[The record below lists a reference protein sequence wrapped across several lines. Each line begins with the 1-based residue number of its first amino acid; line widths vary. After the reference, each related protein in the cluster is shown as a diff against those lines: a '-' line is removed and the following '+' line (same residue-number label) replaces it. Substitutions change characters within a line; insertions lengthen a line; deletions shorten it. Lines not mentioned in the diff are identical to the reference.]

1 MTDYKQTLNLPETE
15 FPMRGN
21 LAKREP
27 DMLASWI
34 AADWHQQIR
43 EVQSSREETF
53 VLHDG
58 PPYANGDIHI
68 GHAVNKVLKDIIV
81 KSKGLAGFNAPYI
94 PGWDCHGLPIEHK
107 VETTIGKIGDQFKSA
122 SEFRNACRDYAATQI
137 ERQKVD
143 FQRLGILGDWDHPYL
158 TMDYKIEADIVR
170 SLGRIIENGHF
181 HQGAKPVYW
190 CMDCESALAEAE
202 VEYQDRKTWTVDVA
216 FPIENTEQI
225 ENVFAVS
232 SEVASRAAMAIWTTT
247 PWTLPANQFVAVNA
261 ELPYVL
267 VEFDKDG
274 HCWTLVLAEGRLEA
288 LSERYGVEDFKILGK
303 TLGHALAG
311 IQCEAPW
318 DGRIVPVMTG
328 DHVTLE
334 AGTGAVHSAPAYGLE
349 DFHAAKSLNLELLT
363 PVRDDGTFA
372 ETVSVVAGLHVE
384 KAGPVIAEYLAE
396 KGRLVHK
403 ARLEHSYPHCWR
415 HKTPVIYR
423 ATPQWFIRM
432 QGEGLLETARQEVET
447 SIQFTP
453 TWGKNRLAAMLED
466 RPDWCI
472 SRQRNWGVPITVFV
486 HQETSQLHPDTQQL
500 FETIAQRIE
509 QGGINAWFDLDP
521 AELLGEDAADYRKV
535 TDVLDVWFDSGTTH
549 ASVLGRREGL
559 HFPADLYLEGSDQHR
574 GWFQSSLLTS
584 VAIHGCAPYKGLLT
598 HGFTVDQDGRKM
610 SKSLGNVIPP
620 QDVMN
625 TLGAD
630 ILRLWIASTDFTKE
644 MTVSHEILNRTSDT
658 YRRIRN
664 TARFL
669 LANMAGFDPANDQV
683 ANDDLV
689 SLDAEMIRRTTEL
702 ASKIMGH
709 YARYEFSEVTQAL
722 HHFCVDD
729 LGGFYLDIVKD
740 RQYTLK
746 PDSHARKSCQ
756 TALYWITDALVRW
769 MAPILSFTAQE
780 IWEAMPGERP
790 HQFVFA
796 VTEADLPEANGRAQV
811 NWQLIQSAKESVNQA
826 IEAARNDGLVKGSL
840 SAEVALYADGAVF
853 DALTA
858 LGGEIRFVTITS
870 EVDLYPLSEAP
881 DGAVT
886 DSVCPQLAVVV
897 KATESEK
904 CERCWHHRPD
914 VGSVS
919 AHPTLCTR
927 CVDNV
932 EGTGEERTFA

>member
-43 EVQSSREETF
+43 EVQSSREQTF
-53 VLHDG
+53 ILHDG

-122 SEFRNACRDYAATQI
+122 SEFRNACREYAATQI

-216 FPIENTEQI
+216 FPIENAEQI

-349 DFHAAKSLNLELLT
+349 DFHAAKSLDLELLT

-372 ETVSVVAGLHVE
+372 DTVSVVAGLHVE

-486 HQETSQLHPDTQQL
+486 HQETSQIHPDTQQL

-858 LGGEIRFVTITS
+858 LGDEIRFVTITS

>member
-43 EVQSSREETF
+43 EVQSSREQTF
-53 VLHDG
+53 ILHDG

-81 KSKGLAGFNAPYI
+81 KSKGLAGFNAPYV

-122 SEFRNACRDYAATQI
+122 SEFRNACREYAATQI

-232 SEVASRAAMAIWTTT
+232 SEVASGAAMAIWTTT

-274 HCWTLVLAEGRLEA
+274 HRWTLVLAEGRLEA

-432 QGEGLLETARQEVET
+432 QGEGLLETARQAVET

-453 TWGKNRLAAMLED
+453 IWGKNRLAAMLED

-500 FETIAQRIE
+500 FETISQRIE

-521 AELLGEDAADYRKV
+521 AELLGEDAAHYRKV

>member
-43 EVQSSREETF
+43 EVQSSREQTF
-53 VLHDG
+53 ILHDG

-122 SEFRNACRDYAATQI
+122 SEFRNACREYAATQI
-137 ERQKVD
+137 ERQKLD

-232 SEVASRAAMAIWTTT
+232 SEVASSAAMAIWTTT

-303 TLGHALAG
+303 NLGHALAG

-689 SLDAEMIRRTTEL
+689 SLDAEMIRRATEL

-858 LGGEIRFVTITS
+858 LGDEIRFVTITS

-932 EGTGEERTFA
+932 EGAGEERTFA

>member
-1 MTDYKQTLNLPETE
+1 
-15 FPMRGN
+15 
-21 LAKREP
+21 
-27 DMLASWI
+27 
-34 AADWHQQIR
+34 
-43 EVQSSREETF
+43 
-53 VLHDG
+53 
-58 PPYANGDIHI
+58 
-68 GHAVNKVLKDIIV
+68 
-81 KSKGLAGFNAPYI
+81 
-94 PGWDCHGLPIEHK
+94 
-107 VETTIGKIGDQFKSA
+107 
-122 SEFRNACRDYAATQI
+122 
-137 ERQKVD
+137 
-143 FQRLGILGDWDHPYL
+143 
-158 TMDYKIEADIVR
+158 
-170 SLGRIIENGHF
+170 
-181 HQGAKPVYW
+181 
-190 CMDCESALAEAE
+190 
-202 VEYQDRKTWTVDVA
+202 
-216 FPIENTEQI
+216 
-225 ENVFAVS
+225 
-232 SEVASRAAMAIWTTT
+232 
-247 PWTLPANQFVAVNA
+247 
-261 ELPYVL
+261 
-267 VEFDKDG
+267 
-274 HCWTLVLAEGRLEA
+274 
-288 LSERYGVEDFKILGK
+288 
-303 TLGHALAG
+303 
-311 IQCEAPW
+311 
-318 DGRIVPVMTG
+318 
-328 DHVTLE
+328 
-334 AGTGAVHSAPAYGLE
+334 
-349 DFHAAKSLNLELLT
+349 
-363 PVRDDGTFA
+363 
-372 ETVSVVAGLHVE
+372 
-384 KAGPVIAEYLAE
+384 
-396 KGRLVHK
+396 
-403 ARLEHSYPHCWR
+403 
-415 HKTPVIYR
+415 
-423 ATPQWFIRM
+423 
-432 QGEGLLETARQEVET
+432 
-447 SIQFTP
+447 
-453 TWGKNRLAAMLED
+453 
-466 RPDWCI
+466 
-472 SRQRNWGVPITVFV
+472 
-486 HQETSQLHPDTQQL
+486 
-500 FETIAQRIE
+500 
-509 QGGINAWFDLDP
+509 
-521 AELLGEDAADYRKV
+521 LGEDAADYRKV

-858 LGGEIRFVTITS
+858 LGDEIRFVTITS
-870 EVDLYPLSEAP
+870 EVDLYPLSKAP
-881 DGAVT
+881 DSAVT

-932 EGTGEERTFA
+932 EGAGEERTFA

>member
-43 EVQSSREETF
+43 EVQSSREQTF
-53 VLHDG
+53 ILHDG

-122 SEFRNACRDYAATQI
+122 SEFRNACREYAATQI

-232 SEVASRAAMAIWTTT
+232 SEVASGAAMAIWTTT

-274 HCWTLVLAEGRLEA
+274 HRWTLVLAEGRLEA

-559 HFPADLYLEGSDQHR
+559 YFPADLYLEGSDQHR

-669 LANMAGFDPANDQV
+669 LANMAGFDPATDQV

-858 LGGEIRFVTITS
+858 LGDEIRFVTITS

>member
-232 SEVASRAAMAIWTTT
+232 SEVASGAAMAIWTTT

-509 QGGINAWFDLDP
+509 QDGINAWFDLDP

-584 VAIHGCAPYKGLLT
+584 VAIHGRAPYKGLLT

>member
-43 EVQSSREETF
+43 EVQSSREQTF
-53 VLHDG
+53 ILHDG

-122 SEFRNACRDYAATQI
+122 SEFRNACREYAATQI

-232 SEVASRAAMAIWTTT
+232 SEVASGAAMAIWTTT

-274 HCWTLVLAEGRLEA
+274 HRWTLVLAEGRLEA

-303 TLGHALAG
+303 NLGHALAG

-432 QGEGLLETARQEVET
+432 QGEGLLETARQAVET

-521 AELLGEDAADYRKV
+521 AGLLGEDAADYRKV

-669 LANMAGFDPANDQV
+669 LANMAGFDPATDQV

>member
-232 SEVASRAAMAIWTTT
+232 SEVASGAAMAIWTTT

-472 SRQRNWGVPITVFV
+472 SRQRNWGVPIAVFV

-858 LGGEIRFVTITS
+858 LGGEIRFVNITS

>member
-232 SEVASRAAMAIWTTT
+232 SEVASGAAMAIWTTT

-274 HCWTLVLAEGRLEA
+274 HFWTLVLAEGRLEA

-509 QGGINAWFDLDP
+509 QDGINAWFDLDP

-584 VAIHGCAPYKGLLT
+584 VAIHGCAPYRGLLT

-826 IEAARNDGLVKGSL
+826 IEAARNDGSVKGSL

>member
-43 EVQSSREETF
+43 EVQSSREQTF
-53 VLHDG
+53 ILHDG

-81 KSKGLAGFNAPYI
+81 KSKGLAGFNAPYV

-122 SEFRNACRDYAATQI
+122 SEFRNACREYAATQI

-232 SEVASRAAMAIWTTT
+232 SEVASSAAMAIWTTT

-274 HCWTLVLAEGRLEA
+274 HRWTLVLAEGRLEA

-432 QGEGLLETARQEVET
+432 QGEGLLETARQAVET

-453 TWGKNRLAAMLED
+453 IWGKNRLAAMLED

-500 FETIAQRIE
+500 FETIAKRIE

-521 AELLGEDAADYRKV
+521 AGLLGEDAADYRKV

-559 HFPADLYLEGSDQHR
+559 NFPADLYLEGSDQHR

-840 SAEVALYADGAVF
+840 SAEVALYADGSVF

-858 LGGEIRFVTITS
+858 LGDEIRFVTITS

-932 EGTGEERTFA
+932 EGAGEERTFA

>member
-216 FPIENTEQI
+216 FPIDNTEQI

-232 SEVASRAAMAIWTTT
+232 SEVASGAAMAIWTTT

-584 VAIHGCAPYKGLLT
+584 VAIHGCAPYRGLLT

-669 LANMAGFDPANDQV
+669 LANMAGFDPATDQV

>member
-232 SEVASRAAMAIWTTT
+232 SEVASGAAMAIWTTT

-509 QGGINAWFDLDP
+509 QDGINAWFDLDP

-669 LANMAGFDPANDQV
+669 LANMAGFDPATDQV

-826 IEAARNDGLVKGSL
+826 IEAARNDGSVKGSL

>member
-43 EVQSSREETF
+43 EVQSSREQTF
-53 VLHDG
+53 ILHDG

-122 SEFRNACRDYAATQI
+122 SEFRNACREYAATQI

-232 SEVASRAAMAIWTTT
+232 SEVASGAAMAIWTTT

-274 HCWTLVLAEGRLEA
+274 HRWTLVLAEGRLEA

-303 TLGHALAG
+303 NLGHALAG

-432 QGEGLLETARQEVET
+432 QGEGLLETARQAVET

-453 TWGKNRLAAMLED
+453 IWGKNRLAAMLED

-500 FETIAQRIE
+500 FETIAKRIE

-521 AELLGEDAADYRKV
+521 AGLLGEDAADYRKV

-559 HFPADLYLEGSDQHR
+559 NFPADLYLEGSDQHR

-858 LGGEIRFVTITS
+858 LGDEIRFVTITS

>member
-43 EVQSSREETF
+43 EVQSSREQTF
-53 VLHDG
+53 ILHDG

-122 SEFRNACRDYAATQI
+122 SEFRNACREYAATQI

-232 SEVASRAAMAIWTTT
+232 SEVASGAAMAIWTTT

-858 LGGEIRFVTITS
+858 LGDEIRFVTITS

>member
-43 EVQSSREETF
+43 EVQSSREQTF
-53 VLHDG
+53 ILHDG

-122 SEFRNACRDYAATQI
+122 SEFRNACREYAATQI
-137 ERQKVD
+137 ERQKLD

-232 SEVASRAAMAIWTTT
+232 SEVASGAAMAIWTTT

-274 HCWTLVLAEGRLEA
+274 HCWTLVLAEGRLEV

-303 TLGHALAG
+303 NLGHALAG

-432 QGEGLLETARQEVET
+432 QGEGLLKTARQEVEN

-521 AELLGEDAADYRKV
+521 AELLGEDAAHYRKV

-858 LGGEIRFVTITS
+858 LGDEIRFVTITS

>member
-43 EVQSSREETF
+43 EVQSSREQTF
-53 VLHDG
+53 ILHDG

-122 SEFRNACRDYAATQI
+122 SEFRNACREYAATQI

-232 SEVASRAAMAIWTTT
+232 SEVASSAAMAIWTTT

-521 AELLGEDAADYRKV
+521 AELLGEDAAHYRKV

-858 LGGEIRFVTITS
+858 LGDEIRFVTITS

-932 EGTGEERTFA
+932 EGAGEERTFA

>member
-43 EVQSSREETF
+43 EVQSSREQTF
-53 VLHDG
+53 ILHDG

-122 SEFRNACRDYAATQI
+122 SEFRNACREYAATQI

-274 HCWTLVLAEGRLEA
+274 HRWTLVLAEGRLEA

-858 LGGEIRFVTITS
+858 LGDEIRFVTITS

>member
-43 EVQSSREETF
+43 EVQSSREQTF
-53 VLHDG
+53 ILHDG

-122 SEFRNACRDYAATQI
+122 SEFRNACREYAATQI
-137 ERQKVD
+137 ERQKLD

-232 SEVASRAAMAIWTTT
+232 SEVASSAAMAIWTTT

-521 AELLGEDAADYRKV
+521 AGLLGEDAADYRKV

-689 SLDAEMIRRTTEL
+689 SLDAEMIRRATEL

-858 LGGEIRFVTITS
+858 LGDEIRFVTITS

-932 EGTGEERTFA
+932 EGAGEERTFA

>member
-43 EVQSSREETF
+43 EVQSSREQTF
-53 VLHDG
+53 ILHDG

-122 SEFRNACRDYAATQI
+122 SEFRNACREYAATQI

-216 FPIENTEQI
+216 FPIKNTEQI

-232 SEVASRAAMAIWTTT
+232 SEVASSAAMAIWTTT

-267 VEFDKDG
+267 VEFDKDD
-274 HCWTLVLAEGRLEA
+274 HRWTLVLAEGRLEA
-288 LSERYGVEDFKILGK
+288 LSERYGIEDFKILGR

-318 DGRIVPVMTG
+318 DERIVPVITG

-349 DFHAAKSLNLELLT
+349 DFHAAKSLDLELLT

-669 LANMAGFDPANDQV
+669 LANMAGFDPATDQV
-683 ANDDLV
+683 TNDDLV

-746 PDSHARKSCQ
+746 PDTHARKSCQ

-780 IWEAMPGERP
+780 IWEAMPGKRP

-796 VTEADLPEANGRAQV
+796 AKEADLPEANGRAQV
-811 NWQLIQSAKESVNQA
+811 NWRLIQSAKESVNQA

-840 SAEVALYADGAVF
+840 SAEVALYADGEVF

-858 LGGEIRFVTITS
+858 LGDEIRFVTITS
-870 EVDLYPLSEAP
+870 EVDLSPLSEAP
-881 DGAVT
+881 DGALT

-932 EGTGEERTFA
+932 DGAGEERTFA

>member
-232 SEVASRAAMAIWTTT
+232 SEVASGAAMAIWTTT

-509 QGGINAWFDLDP
+509 QDGINAWFDLDP

-669 LANMAGFDPANDQV
+669 LANMAGFDPATDQV

-858 LGGEIRFVTITS
+858 LGSEIRFVTITS

>member
-43 EVQSSREETF
+43 EVQSSREQTF
-53 VLHDG
+53 ILHDG

-81 KSKGLAGFNAPYI
+81 KSKGLAGFNAPYV

-122 SEFRNACRDYAATQI
+122 SEFRNACREYAATQI

-232 SEVASRAAMAIWTTT
+232 SEVASGAAMAIWTTT

-432 QGEGLLETARQEVET
+432 HGEGLLETARQEVET

-521 AELLGEDAADYRKV
+521 AELLGEDAAHYRKV

-669 LANMAGFDPANDQV
+669 LANMAGFDPATDQV

-826 IEAARNDGLVKGSL
+826 IEVARNDGLVKGSL

-858 LGGEIRFVTITS
+858 LGDEIRFVTITS

-932 EGTGEERTFA
+932 EGAGEERTFA

>member
-232 SEVASRAAMAIWTTT
+232 SEVASGAAMAIWTTT

-384 KAGPVIAEYLAE
+384 KTGPVIAEYLAE

-669 LANMAGFDPANDQV
+669 LANMAGFDPATDQV

-826 IEAARNDGLVKGSL
+826 IEAARNGGSVKGSL

>member
-509 QGGINAWFDLDP
+509 QDGINAWFDLDP

-826 IEAARNDGLVKGSL
+826 IEAARNDGSVKGSL

>member
-43 EVQSSREETF
+43 EVQSSREQTF
-53 VLHDG
+53 ILHDG

-122 SEFRNACRDYAATQI
+122 SEFRNACREYAATQI

-216 FPIENTEQI
+216 FPIKNTEQI

-232 SEVASRAAMAIWTTT
+232 SEVASSAAMAIWTTT

-267 VEFDKDG
+267 VEFDKDD
-274 HCWTLVLAEGRLEA
+274 HRWTLVLAEGRLEA
-288 LSERYGVEDFKILGK
+288 LSERYGIEDFKILGR

-318 DGRIVPVMTG
+318 DERIVPVITG

-349 DFHAAKSLNLELLT
+349 DFHAAKSLDLELLT

-669 LANMAGFDPANDQV
+669 LANMAGFDPATDQV

-780 IWEAMPGERP
+780 IWEAMPGKRP

-796 VTEADLPEANGRAQV
+796 AKEADLPEANGRAQV
-811 NWQLIQSAKESVNQA
+811 NWRLIQSAKESVNQA

-840 SAEVALYADGAVF
+840 SAEVALYADGEVF

-858 LGGEIRFVTITS
+858 LGDEIRFVTITS
-870 EVDLYPLSEAP
+870 EVDLSPLSEAP
-881 DGAVT
+881 DGALT

-927 CVDNV
+927 CVENV
-932 EGTGEERTFA
+932 DGAGEERTFA

>member
-43 EVQSSREETF
+43 EVQSSREQTF
-53 VLHDG
+53 ILHDG

-122 SEFRNACRDYAATQI
+122 SEFRNACREYAATQI

-216 FPIENTEQI
+216 FPIKNTEQI

-232 SEVASRAAMAIWTTT
+232 SEVASSAAMAIWTTT

-267 VEFDKDG
+267 VEFDKDD
-274 HCWTLVLAEGRLEA
+274 HRWTLVLAEGRLEA
-288 LSERYGVEDFKILGK
+288 LSERYGIEHFKVLGR

-311 IQCEAPW
+311 IQCGAPW
-318 DGRIVPVMTG
+318 DERIVPVITG

-349 DFHAAKSLNLELLT
+349 DFHAAKSLDLELLT

-669 LANMAGFDPANDQV
+669 LANMAGFDPATDQV

-780 IWEAMPGERP
+780 IWEAMPGKRP

-796 VTEADLPEANGRAQV
+796 AKEADLPEANGRAQV
-811 NWQLIQSAKESVNQA
+811 NWRLIQSAKESVNQA

-840 SAEVALYADGAVF
+840 SAEVALYADGEVF

-858 LGGEIRFVTITS
+858 LGDEIRFVTITS
-870 EVDLYPLSEAP
+870 EVDLSPLSEAP
-881 DGAVT
+881 DGALT

-927 CVDNV
+927 CVENV
-932 EGTGEERTFA
+932 DGAGEERTFA

>member
-43 EVQSSREETF
+43 EVQSSREQTF

-81 KSKGLAGFNAPYI
+81 KSKGLAGFNAPYV

-107 VETTIGKIGDQFKSA
+107 VETTIDKIGDQVKSA
-122 SEFRNACRDYAATQI
+122 SEFRNACREYAATQI

-232 SEVASRAAMAIWTTT
+232 SEVASGAAMAIWTTT

-261 ELPYVL
+261 ELHYVL

-274 HCWTLVLAEGRLEA
+274 HRWTLVLAEGRLEA

-318 DGRIVPVMTG
+318 DGRIVPVMAG

-384 KAGPVIAEYLAE
+384 KAGPVIADYLAE

-432 QGEGLLETARQEVET
+432 QGEGLLETARQAVET

-521 AELLGEDAADYRKV
+521 AEFLGEDAADYRKV

-669 LANMAGFDPANDQV
+669 LANMAGFDPATDQV

-826 IEAARNDGLVKGSL
+826 IEVARNDGLVKGSL
-840 SAEVALYADGAVF
+840 SAEVALYADGSVF

-858 LGGEIRFVTITS
+858 LGDEIRFVTITS

-919 AHPTLCTR
+919 AHPALCTR

>member
-232 SEVASRAAMAIWTTT
+232 SEVASGAAMAIWTTT

-274 HCWTLVLAEGRLEA
+274 HRWTLVLAEGRLEA

-447 SIQFTP
+447 SVQFTP

-521 AELLGEDAADYRKV
+521 TELLGEDAADYRKV

-669 LANMAGFDPANDQV
+669 LANMAGFDPATDQV

>member
-43 EVQSSREETF
+43 EVQSSREQTF
-53 VLHDG
+53 ILHDG

-122 SEFRNACRDYAATQI
+122 SEFRNACREYAATQI

-232 SEVASRAAMAIWTTT
+232 SEVASSAAMAIWTTT

-521 AELLGEDAADYRKV
+521 AELLGEDAAHYRKV

-689 SLDAEMIRRTTEL
+689 SLDAEMIRRATEL

-858 LGGEIRFVTITS
+858 LGDEIRFVTITS

-932 EGTGEERTFA
+932 EGAGEERTFA

>member
-232 SEVASRAAMAIWTTT
+232 SEVASGAAMAIWTTT

-549 ASVLGRREGL
+549 ASVLGRREEL

-746 PDSHARKSCQ
+746 PDSRARKSCQ

>member
-1 MTDYKQTLNLPETE
+1 
-15 FPMRGN
+15 
-21 LAKREP
+21 
-27 DMLASWI
+27 
-34 AADWHQQIR
+34 
-43 EVQSSREETF
+43 
-53 VLHDG
+53 
-58 PPYANGDIHI
+58 
-68 GHAVNKVLKDIIV
+68 
-81 KSKGLAGFNAPYI
+81 
-94 PGWDCHGLPIEHK
+94 
-107 VETTIGKIGDQFKSA
+107 
-122 SEFRNACRDYAATQI
+122 
-137 ERQKVD
+137 VD

-858 LGGEIRFVTITS
+858 LGDEIRFVTITS

-881 DGAVT
+881 DSAVT

-932 EGTGEERTFA
+932 DGAGEERTFA

>member
-1 MTDYKQTLNLPETE
+1 
-15 FPMRGN
+15 
-21 LAKREP
+21 
-27 DMLASWI
+27 
-34 AADWHQQIR
+34 
-43 EVQSSREETF
+43 
-53 VLHDG
+53 
-58 PPYANGDIHI
+58 
-68 GHAVNKVLKDIIV
+68 
-81 KSKGLAGFNAPYI
+81 
-94 PGWDCHGLPIEHK
+94 
-107 VETTIGKIGDQFKSA
+107 
-122 SEFRNACRDYAATQI
+122 
-137 ERQKVD
+137 
-143 FQRLGILGDWDHPYL
+143 
-158 TMDYKIEADIVR
+158 MDYKIEADIVR

-232 SEVASRAAMAIWTTT
+232 SEVASGAAMAIWTTT

-274 HCWTLVLAEGRLEA
+274 HRWTLVLAEGRLEA

-432 QGEGLLETARQEVET
+432 QGEGLLETARQAVET

-521 AELLGEDAADYRKV
+521 AELLGEDAAHYRKV

-689 SLDAEMIRRTTEL
+689 SLDAEMIRRATEL

-858 LGGEIRFVTITS
+858 LGDEIRFVTITS

-932 EGTGEERTFA
+932 EGAGEERTFA

>member
-43 EVQSSREETF
+43 EVQSSREQTF
-53 VLHDG
+53 ILHDG

-122 SEFRNACRDYAATQI
+122 SEFRNACREYAATQI

-274 HCWTLVLAEGRLEA
+274 HRWTLVLAEGRLEA

-349 DFHAAKSLNLELLT
+349 DFHAAKSLDLELLT

-858 LGGEIRFVTITS
+858 LGDEIRFVTITS

>member
-43 EVQSSREETF
+43 EVQSSREQTF
-53 VLHDG
+53 ILHDG

-122 SEFRNACRDYAATQI
+122 SEFRNACREYAATQI

-232 SEVASRAAMAIWTTT
+232 SEVASGAAMAIWTTT

-274 HCWTLVLAEGRLEA
+274 HRWTLVLAEGRLEA

-303 TLGHALAG
+303 NLGHALAG

-384 KAGPVIAEYLAE
+384 KAGPVIADYLAE

-432 QGEGLLETARQEVET
+432 QGEGLLETARQAVET

-500 FETIAQRIE
+500 FETIAKRIE

-521 AELLGEDAADYRKV
+521 AGLLGEDAADYRKV

-858 LGGEIRFVTITS
+858 LGDEIRFVTITS

>member
-43 EVQSSREETF
+43 EVQSSREQTF
-53 VLHDG
+53 ILHDG

-122 SEFRNACRDYAATQI
+122 SEFRNACREYAATQI

-826 IEAARNDGLVKGSL
+826 IEAARTDGLVKGSL

-858 LGGEIRFVTITS
+858 LGDEIRFVTITS

>member
-43 EVQSSREETF
+43 EVQSSREQTF
-53 VLHDG
+53 ILHDG

-122 SEFRNACRDYAATQI
+122 SEFRNACREYAATQI

-472 SRQRNWGVPITVFV
+472 SRQRNWGVSITVFV

-858 LGGEIRFVTITS
+858 LGDEIRFVTITS
-870 EVDLYPLSEAP
+870 EVDLYPLSKAP
-881 DGAVT
+881 DSAVT